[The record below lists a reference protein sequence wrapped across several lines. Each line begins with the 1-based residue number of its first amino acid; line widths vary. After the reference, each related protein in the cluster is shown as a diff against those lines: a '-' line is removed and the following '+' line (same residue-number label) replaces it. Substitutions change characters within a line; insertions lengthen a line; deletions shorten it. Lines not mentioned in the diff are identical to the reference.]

1 MKKNKPSS
9 QNELREEYRRA
20 DFTGPLVR
28 GKYDHRLREA
38 LNIIVLKPDVAAVF
52 PNEEAVNKALQ
63 SLIAV
68 ARATTSLKKRPSV
81 RGNKV
86 GLPSLVFQIVR

>member
-1 MKKNKPSS
+1 MNFVRS
-9 QNELREEYRRA
+9 
-20 DFTGPLVR
+20 TGERISPARWYEVSMTT
-28 GKYDHRLREA
+28 RLREA
-38 LNIIVLKPDVAAVF
+38 SNIIVLKPDVAAVF
-52 PNEEAVNKALQ
+52 PNGEAVNKALQ

-81 RGNKV
+81 RDNKV